1 MECHYQSWVSLVSQ
15 DNSTDRQADRV
26 SWDSQ
31 NSSMDRRADRVSRV
45 GNMKQNTG
53 GSSKVAN
60 TESRVM
66 ENLAN
71 TESRLTENL
80 AITESE
86 VTQSLTNTESRVTK
100 NSANMENWVMQDS
113 GGGRKSEEGKGAATS
128 KRLAPWWCPRG
139 ITKTQK
145 CRMQKMRQR
154 ELAEKKE
161 EEEQD
166 YWFNCLWPMTEP
178 KQMLWENG

>member
-113 GGGRKSEEGKGAATS
+113 GGGGQEIGRRKRCCYKQKAGSMVVP
-128 KRLAPWWCPRG
+128 KRYYQDTKMQNAKDAPKRVGREKRRG
-139 ITKTQK
+139 
-145 CRMQKMRQR
+145 RAG
-154 ELAEKKE
+154 L
-161 EEEQD
+161 
-166 YWFNCLWPMTEP
+166 LV
-178 KQMLWENG
+178 

>member
-31 NSSMDRRADRVSRV
+31 NSSMDRRADRVSRD

-60 TESRVM
+60 IESRVM

-80 AITESE
+80 AITESQ

-113 GGGRKSEEGKGAATS
+113 GGGAGNRKKEKVLLQAKGWLHGGAQEVLPRHKNAECKRCAKESWPRKKKRKSRTIGLTVYG
-128 KRLAPWWCPRG
+128 P
-139 ITKTQK
+139 
-145 CRMQKMRQR
+145 
-154 ELAEKKE
+154 
-161 EEEQD
+161 
-166 YWFNCLWPMTEP
+166 
-178 KQMLWENG
+178 